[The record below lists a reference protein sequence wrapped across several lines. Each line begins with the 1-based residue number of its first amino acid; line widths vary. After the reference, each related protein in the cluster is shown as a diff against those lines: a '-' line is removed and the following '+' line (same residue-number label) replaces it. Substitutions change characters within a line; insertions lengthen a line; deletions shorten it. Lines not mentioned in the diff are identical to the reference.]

1 MAGAYRCSA
10 VARADGYLPAGSA
23 GAVSTFVL
31 VEAPLPWPGDVGD
44 HPLLAP
50 LKPLLQAAGARLQ
63 AVVPQAGGDAGAT
76 TVVVFHRPPGD
87 FVAFTRTEASVPTA
101 DLPAALAG
109 LLDPGPTA
117 AGNGGNDGNGSN
129 DGNGGSAGNGGS
141 GGSGGAEAMPD
152 LGGPS
157 SPQASSRSV
166 IASGVGPPPVTD
178 VLVCTHGS
186 RDRCCGSDGMRVFGN
201 LVRRD
206 LPGVR
211 LWRTSHTGG
220 HRFAPT
226 AVTLPDGRA
235 WAWADAPLLQQIVDR
250 TLAPELAAEH
260 DRGCVAFEDPYA
272 QTAESAV
279 IGIEGWRW
287 LGLARHADVEPVGL
301 TVDDRRIVTLTGTD
315 ADGTRV
321 RYRAEVVLRRI
332 VPVPDCGR
340 PLDEARKSSPELE
353 VTHLERQPSE
363 PPVTADRH

>member
-1 MAGAYRCSA
+1 
-10 VARADGYLPAGSA
+10 
-23 GAVSTFVL
+23 
-31 VEAPLPWPGDVGD
+31 VGD

-50 LKPLLQAAGARLQ
+50 LKPALKAAGARLQ
-63 AVVPQAGGDAGAT
+63 AVVPQADNGSGSAET
-76 TVVVFHRPPGD
+76 TVVVFRRPPGD
-87 FVAFTRTEASVPTA
+87 FVSFTRAERSVATA
-101 DLPAALAG
+101 DLVPALTDMLA
-109 LLDPGPTA
+109 PGAPTGPE
-117 AGNGGNDGNGSN
+117 GNGDVS
-129 DGNGGSAGNGGS
+129 
-141 GGSGGAEAMPD
+141 
-152 LGGPS
+152 
-157 SPQASSRSV
+157 
-166 IASGVGPPPVTD
+166 GPPPVTD

-201 LVRRD
+201 LVGRD

-250 TLAPELAAEH
+250 TLDPELAARH
-260 DRGCVAFEDPYA
+260 DRGCVAFDDPYA

-279 IGIEGWRW
+279 IGVEGWRW
-287 LGLARHADVEPVGL
+287 LGLARHAEVEPVGL

-315 ADGTRV
+315 TNAGGTRV

-340 PLDEARKSSPELE
+340 PLEEARKSSAELE

-363 PPVTADRH
+363 PPVSAHH